1 MRGIT
6 LILLVLFVLPVS
18 SQEKFGHYFTGKT
31 MRYDFLLAG
40 NSETTLVY
48 PQQIKEEPFWGGSQT
63 NLIDRLE
70 YGTYRYRVF
79 DAADGELIFSRG
91 FCNLFQEWQTT
102 AEAKKRDRVFY
113 QAIFFPFPKQ
123 NIKLSIEARNRDGK
137 FVSVFETEVDPNDYF
152 IVRETPQ
159 QADVLKVVDN
169 GPARNHVDLV
179 FIPEGYTAAEKEKFN
194 SDVRRMCGYLFAE
207 SPFRENQQKFN
218 VTAVWA
224 PSDESGTDVPGEH
237 IYRNTRFN
245 STFYTF
251 DLPRYLTTSDMKPVY
266 DAAAGVPWDQLFVLV
281 NTDRYGGG
289 GFYNFLSV
297 SSADHPQTPQVLVHE
312 FGHGFAGLGDEYY
325 NSEVAYEDFYNLR
338 IEPWEPNLT
347 TLVNFDAKWKNML
360 SASTPVPTPRNSK
373 YQHTVGVF
381 EGGGY
386 MSRGIYSPADDCRM
400 KSNGAKGFCP
410 VCQAAIQRA
419 IDWNAE

>member
-1 MRGIT
+1 M
-6 LILLVLFVLPVS
+6 ILLVLFVLPVS

-194 SDVRRMCGYLFAE
+194 NDVRRMCGYLFAE

-251 DLPRYLTTSDMKPVY
+251 DLPRYLTTSDMKPIY
-266 DAAAGVPWDQLFVLV
+266 DVAAGVPWDQLFVLV

>member
-1 MRGIT
+1 M
-6 LILLVLFVLPVS
+6 ILLVLFVLPVS
-18 SQEKFGHYFTGKT
+18 SQEKFGRYFTGKT

-70 YGTYRYRVF
+70 YGTYRYRIF
-79 DAADGELIFSRG
+79 DAADGELLFSRG

-123 NIKLSIEARNRDGK
+123 KVKLSIEARNREGK
-137 FVSVFETEVDPNDYF
+137 FVSVFETEVDPDDYF

-159 QADVLKVVDN
+159 QADVLKVIDN

-207 SPFRENQQKFN
+207 SPFRENRQKFN

-237 IYRNTRFN
+237 LYRNTRFN

-251 DLPRYLTTSDMKPVY
+251 DLPRYLTTSDMKPIY
-266 DAAAGVPWDQLFVLV
+266 DVAAGVPWDQLFVLV

-347 TLVNFDAKWKNML
+347 TLVNFDSKWKNML

-400 KSNGAKGFCP
+400 KSNGAKAFCP

-419 IDWNAE
+419 IDWCAE

>member
-1 MRGIT
+1 M
-6 LILLVLFVLPVS
+6 ILLVLFVLPVS

>member
-194 SDVRRMCGYLFAE
+194 NDVRRMCGYLFAE

-251 DLPRYLTTSDMKPVY
+251 DLPRYLTTSDMKPIY
-266 DAAAGVPWDQLFVLV
+266 DVAAGVPWDQLFVLV